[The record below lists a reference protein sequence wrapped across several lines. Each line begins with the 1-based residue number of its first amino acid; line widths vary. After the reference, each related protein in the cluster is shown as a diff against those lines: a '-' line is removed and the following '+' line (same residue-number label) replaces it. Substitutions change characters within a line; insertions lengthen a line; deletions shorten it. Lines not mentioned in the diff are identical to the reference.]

1 MNGTCCEHETVRV
14 ATKTALMDEGCVGKC
29 SQRTLGGGS
38 GSKDDAKQSVDAGVV
53 RVGGLT
59 TLALRRKRKREK
71 KRKNEKCVR
80 EVCKRRNES
89 EKCVQNDLISKERF
103 EKLRTK

>member
-14 ATKTALMDEGCVGKC
+14 ATKTALMDEGRVGKC

-53 RVGGLT
+53 GLGGLT
-59 TLALRRKRKREK
+59 TLALRRKTEG
-71 KRKNEKCVR
+71 E
-80 EVCKRRNES
+80 EE
-89 EKCVQNDLISKERF
+89 E
-103 EKLRTK
+103 